1 MFEPKKPVDFEIIN
15 TPAPAIELEI
25 DTPDNMR
32 PHFVVLRHRY
42 LPRTPCVANYANAAA
57 QRMGQ
62 IRGSTG
68 FQYTLLGASFKEP
81 SNGPSGKSA
90 VCPPVSQDGPALHEK
105 RAMTPSG
112 TTGNEGDAHAREGTP
127 SPDDSLPTPALPRGS
142 VLPPGVQYFE
152 RSMYRRTEKVC
163 WYQSSG
169 AKLIEAPPD
178 KLAAQEGS
186 IYIHDRGDK
195 EDQQI
200 WLWTDG
206 NWVAASPNC
215 AHPSLSDYRLRF
227 TANGE
232 PRWVTAKTITTY
244 QGRQK
249 KRLREQPVIDP
260 P

>member
-1 MFEPKKPVDFEIIN
+1 MFEPKKPIDIHIAYSS
-15 TPAPAIELEI
+15 APAIELER

-42 LPRTPCVANYANAAA
+42 LPRTPCVANYATAAA

-68 FQYTLLGASFKEP
+68 FQYTVLGAPIKEP
-81 SNGPSGKSA
+81 SNRPSGKSA
-90 VCPPVSQDGPALHEK
+90 ICPPVPQDAPVRHEK
-105 RAMTPSG
+105 RATTPSG
-112 TTGNEGDAHAREGTP
+112 ATGNEGDAHAREGTP
-127 SPDDSLPTPALPRGS
+127 APDDSLPTPALPRES

-152 RSMYRRTEKVC
+152 RNIYKRAEKAC
-163 WYQSSG
+163 WYLSSG
-169 AKLIEAPPD
+169 AKLMEAPPD

-186 IYIHDRGDK
+186 IYVHDRGD

-206 NWVAASPNC
+206 HWVVASPGC
-215 AHPSLSDYRLRF
+215 AHPFLSDYRLRLPP
-227 TANGE
+227 NGE

-249 KRLREQPVIDP
+249 KRLREHSVIDP
-260 P
+260 R